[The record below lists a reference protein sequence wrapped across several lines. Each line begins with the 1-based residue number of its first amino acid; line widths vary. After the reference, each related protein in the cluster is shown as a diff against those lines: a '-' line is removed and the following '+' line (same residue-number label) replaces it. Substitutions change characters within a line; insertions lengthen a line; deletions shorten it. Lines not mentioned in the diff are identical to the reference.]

1 MSMVPFSRYALEKGK
16 IAILLATYNGEIY
29 LPELLNSLLAQS
41 FQDFCCFIH
50 DDGSDDETIKIIKYY
65 CERYPQ
71 KFVLVEGGSTGGAKS
86 NFMYLLNQVEADMY
100 MFCDQDDIWLP
111 NKIELTYLQMKDQ
124 YKTMP
129 VVVYTDLKIVD
140 AELNIIDSSYYH
152 YTAKNPD
159 RNDLIDLLKSNVTVG
174 CTMMI
179 NRILRNKAL
188 ELDEIHN
195 IFMHDWWISL
205 IAAATGKLIFLN
217 QPTILY
223 RQHGN
228 NSVGAIKKKS
238 TIEKARQY
246 MKWQKMFEKKK
257 YNVQRPILFCEE
269 LSKVVG
275 QECKD
280 IDFIRE
286 YAAIEGKTKL
296 ERIKFYKHRNLFRSN
311 SNVLWQ
317 ILWI

>member
-1 MSMVPFSRYALEKGK
+1 
-16 IAILLATYNGEIY
+16 
-29 LPELLNSLLAQS
+29 
-41 FQDFCCFIH
+41 
-50 DDGSDDETIKIIKYY
+50 
-65 CERYPQ
+65 
-71 KFVLVEGGSTGGAKS
+71 
-86 NFMYLLNQVEADMY
+86 
-100 MFCDQDDIWLP
+100 
-111 NKIELTYLQMKDQ
+111 
-124 YKTMP
+124 
-129 VVVYTDLKIVD
+129 
-140 AELNIIDSSYYH
+140 
-152 YTAKNPD
+152 
-159 RNDLIDLLKSNVTVG
+159 
-174 CTMMI
+174 MMI